1 MSRGNPEATLYLL
14 LLVLMYSFPKQ
25 ISNLI
30 KGLGDTG
37 FKKEDFS
44 PKYQEMMIEELLKD
58 WEGTNSLHGSMSLI
72 G

>member
-1 MSRGNPEATLYLL
+1 
-14 LLVLMYSFPKQ
+14 
-25 ISNLI
+25 LI

-44 PKYQEMMIEELLKD
+44 PKHQEMMIEELLKD
-58 WEGTNSLHGSMSLI
+58 WEGMNALEGCMSLI

>member
-1 MSRGNPEATLYLL
+1 
-14 LLVLMYSFPKQ
+14 
-25 ISNLI
+25 LI